1 MKTLFL
7 LLALLTLPLAAFAQ
21 PPDPPEGAIV
31 ASAQVSG
38 FDLRKLSP
46 GLQDEIGRLA
56 GGPLSREQLKDLAA
70 RIEAEQPRFVAA
82 VRVVRAPDDEVRVVF
97 VVAHMRD
104 QDRDS
109 NVNARYLIESVEV
122 VGYSEADLT
131 AEVRGELHAV
141 VGKPLGSDDVQQLEE
156 KLKAELVD
164 HEVRRRVTRGS
175 QSGEIRLTF
184 LVDKLEAAR
193 WLHFERLKS
202 KAVYHSDQGWGAFLD
217 FFFGTRDFRFTPIF
231 AIDNNDDLVEE
242 YSGFGLRFESRKLGT
257 ERLGASIEWTSFEQT
272 WRDPTLAAL
281 ALNPQIP
288 GAYEDRSTITP
299 LVSFAITKQIS
310 VSGGVSITEL
320 EPLSALPESAVAV
333 AASQAA
339 NAAVFA
345 LGFRNEWQRAGN
357 HQVVASFGVRA
368 ATDALES
375 DFEYTRYFADTEYE
389 YRWADHTV
397 IASGMVGGIDGAAPL
412 FERFTLGDSRTLR
425 GWDKYDIAPAGGDRM
440 FHTSLEY
447 RFHAL
452 AFFLDSGAVWDDGTD
467 ARVRVASGLGVHA
480 GPFFMTVG
488 FPLNTDNVRAV
499 FTTGVRFGAIGA
511 TRH

>member
-1 MKTLFL
+1 MKTPLL
-7 LLALLTLPLAAFAQ
+7 LLALLALPAVALAQ
-21 PPDPPEGAIV
+21 QPDPPEGALV

-38 FDLRKLSP
+38 FELRKLSP

-56 GGPLSREQLKDLAA
+56 GGPLNREQLKELAA

-104 QDRDS
+104 QDRDG
-109 NVNARYLIESVEV
+109 NVNARYLVESVELE
-122 VGYSEADLT
+122 GFSEADLSADVR
-131 AEVRGELHAV
+131 AELQGL
-141 VGKPLGSDDVQQLEE
+141 VGKPLGSDDVQQLED
-156 KLKAELVD
+156 KLRAELVD
-164 HEVRRRVTRGS
+164 HDVRRRVTRGS
-175 QSGEIRLTF
+175 RSGEIRLTF
-184 LVDKLEAAR
+184 LVNKLESAR
-193 WLHFERLKS
+193 WLRFTPLKS
-202 KAVYHSDQGWGAFLD
+202 KLVYHSDQGWGAFLD
-217 FFFGTRDFRFTPIF
+217 FSAGTRDFRFTPIV

-257 ERLGASIEWTSFEQT
+257 ERLGASIEWTSFEQD

-281 ALNPQIP
+281 AANPQIP
-288 GAYEDRSTITP
+288 APYEDRSTITP

-310 VSGGVSITEL
+310 VTGGVSISEL
-320 EPLSALPESAVAV
+320 EPLAVLPPADAVPG
-333 AASQAA
+333 SHAA

-345 LGFRNEWQRAGN
+345 VGFRNDWQRTGN
-357 HQVVASFGVRA
+357 HEVAASFGVRA

-375 DFEYTRYFADTEYE
+375 DVEYTRYFAETEYE
-389 YRWADHTV
+389 YRWAKHTV
-397 IASGMVGGIDGAAPL
+397 IAWGMAGGIDGTAPL

-440 FHTSLEY
+440 FHASLEY

-452 AFFLDSGAVWDDGTD
+452 AFFLDTGSVWDHESD

-488 FPLNTDNVRAV
+488 FPLNTDDVRAV